1 MSKPGQLSGFYN
13 FVKKGE
19 YETVQHQIPVKK
31 FYEELE
37 NGGDLEEVTVVGL
50 EKAYDD
56 PDFIAELSK
65 AIDRNGDRLATA
77 DEDPM
82 IQFAVDA
89 DIHRGRRAP
98 ELFYEG
104 ELHSLFKLFG
114 GQFKQQKANWYTVP
128 F

>member
-13 FVKKGE
+13 FIKKGD
-19 YETVQHQIPVKK
+19 YETVQHQIPIEK

-37 NGGDLEEVTVVGL
+37 NDGDLARVTVVGL
-50 EKAYDD
+50 EEAYDD
-56 PDFIAELSK
+56 EAFIADLSK
-65 AIDRNGDRLATA
+65 AIDRNGDKLATA
-77 DEDPM
+77 KPTPM
-82 IQFAVDA
+82 IQFAVEA
-89 DIHRGRRAP
+89 DIHRGDRAP

-114 GQFKQQKANWYTVP
+114 GPFKSRKNNWYTAP